1 MTEAI
6 TRQTGSNPFV
16 PYNIKPVSNPYP
28 YSEEEKSRKG
38 APSAQQ
44 DKGLVQSASVP
55 PSECLG
61 QWETHMASKTRK
73 RSLTSEEKGQLRD
86 VA

>member
-16 PYNIKPVSNPYP
+16 PFNIKPVSNP

-55 PSECLG
+55 TSEYPG